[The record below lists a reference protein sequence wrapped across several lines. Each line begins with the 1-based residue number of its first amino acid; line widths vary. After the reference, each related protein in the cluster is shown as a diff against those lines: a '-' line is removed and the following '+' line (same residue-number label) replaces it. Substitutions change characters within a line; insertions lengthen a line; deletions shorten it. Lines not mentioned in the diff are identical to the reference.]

1 LTQDRRGGIILVMR
15 IRPLLLALVLVA
27 VAGKLIQLG
36 ITREG
41 VGPFEYL
48 TLALLVALLLQSA
61 FRLSR
66 RAFRRA

>member
-1 LTQDRRGGIILVMR
+1 LTQDCRGGIILVMR

-36 ITREG
+36 ITRAG

>member
-15 IRPLLLALVLVA
+15 IRPLLLALVLAA

>member
-1 LTQDRRGGIILVMR
+1 MTETLRWRDHDPVRV
-15 IRPLLLALVLVA
+15 RPLLLALVLVA
-27 VAGKLIQLG
+27 VAGSLVQLG
-36 ITREG
+36 ITRDG

-48 TLALLVALLLQSA
+48 TLALLIALLLQSA